1 MNYIPRFF
9 NHLNVVFSFVAQDLI
24 DKFDFLEHLNNE
36 HPTEYH
42 SAQSMIE
49 HERNLSDKAGTTAL
63 LRLLRA
69 LEFTYFF
76 LERAVVSQTE
86 TAHSKHIAWDVYKQT
101 LHRRHHKAVRMS
113 IWCATATIPKRD
125 NLRQT
130 LLRGQIEPDT
140 DKKCFP
146 KIEQVFRHIYQLY
159 EQNNLLELVP
169 L

>member
-1 MNYIPRFF
+1 M
-9 NHLNVVFSFVAQDLI
+9 AQDLV
-24 DKFDFLEHLNNE
+24 DKFDFLELLNRQ

-42 SAQSMIE
+42 SAQTMIE

-86 TAHSKHIAWDVYKQT
+86 TSSSKHIAWDVYKQT
-101 LHRRHHKAVRMS
+101 LHKRHNKAIRMS

-146 KIEQVFRHIYQLY
+146 IIEKVFRKVYQVY
-159 EQNNLLELVP
+159 EQNNLLEHVP